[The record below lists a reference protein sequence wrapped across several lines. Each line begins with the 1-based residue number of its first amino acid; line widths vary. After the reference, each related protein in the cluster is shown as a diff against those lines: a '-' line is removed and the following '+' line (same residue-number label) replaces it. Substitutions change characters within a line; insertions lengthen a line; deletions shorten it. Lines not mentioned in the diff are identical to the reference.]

1 MPQPVPQPAVDV
13 RGLAKRYGATTAVDD
28 LSMTVDRGSI
38 TAIIG
43 PNGAGKT
50 TTIEMCEGYRRPDA
64 GLVRVLGLDPI
75 RDARA
80 LRPRIGVMLQDGGG
94 YPGARCSEL
103 LAHAAALHANPVAV
117 ATLAERLGLGELG
130 RTPYRRM
137 SGGQRQRLHLALALV
152 GRPELVFLDEPTAG
166 MDLHARRETW
176 RLIGDLHAAGVTV
189 VLTTHL
195 LDEAERLANRVLIV
209 DRGRVLADGSPAE
222 LASYAADRILTFHG
236 PAGMNLRSLSAALPC
251 DAVVVEPVPGL
262 YRIEGEISPQLL
274 ATVTAW
280 CASHGV
286 MPDRI
291 ATGQRSLEDVFI
303 DLTGREPTGD

>member
-1 MPQPVPQPAVDV
+1 M
-13 RGLAKRYGATTAVDD
+13 KRYGATTAVDD
-28 LSMTVDRGSI
+28 LSMTVARGSI

-50 TTIEMCEGYRRPDA
+50 TTIEMCEGYRRPDT
-64 GLVRVLGLDPI
+64 GQVRVLGLDPI

-94 YPGARCSEL
+94 YPGARYTEL
-103 LAHAAALHANPVAV
+103 LAHAAALHAYPVAV
-117 ATLAERLGLGELG
+117 ATLGERLGLGELG
-130 RTPYRRM
+130 RTPYRRL

-166 MDLHARRETW
+166 MDPRARRETW
-176 RLIGDLHAAGVTV
+176 QLIRDLHDAGVTV

-195 LDEAERLANRVLIV
+195 LDEAERLADRVLIV

-236 PAGMNLRSLSAALPC
+236 PAGLNLRSLSAALPR
-251 DAVVVEPVPGL
+251 DAVVVEPAPGL

-303 DLTGREPTGD
+303 DLTGREPTGE